1 MQIYISGQIIGLCEI
16 EAEKRFQGAEELLK
30 AIGLKPVNPL
40 NNGLPKDASWNDHMA
55 RDIQILSDCEAIF
68 MLSNWR
74 ESRGARI
81 EYEFAVGANKDV
93 LFEKQLSDSN
103 QIEKLVSAIHEVTGL
118 SFKRLSDKNRKQ
130 NTFYA
135 RMIFAFNCE
144 GMSHDSIA
152 KLLKR
157 DRCTIS
163 HYISK
168 YSDEKQFN
176 PIFRELAEQVEEEIN
191 STAYS
196 TSTIEI

>member
-1 MQIYISGQIIGLCEI
+1 MQIYISGKITGMCEV
-16 EAEKRFQGAEELLK
+16 ESEKKFSGAEELLN
-30 AIGLKPVNPL
+30 ALGLKPINPL
-40 NNGLPKDASWNDHMA
+40 KNGLPRSASWNDHMA
-55 RDIQILSDCEAIF
+55 RDIQILSTCEAIF
-68 MLSNWR
+68 MLDNWR
-74 ESRGARI
+74 ESKGARI
-81 EYEFAVGANKDV
+81 EYEFAVGAGKDV

-103 QIEKLVSAIHEVTGL
+103 QIETLVSAIHEVTGL
-118 SFKRLSDKNRKQ
+118 SFEQLSDKNRKQ

-176 PIFRELAEQVEEEIN
+176 PTFRELAEKVEKKIKKR
-191 STAYS
+191 
-196 TSTIEI
+196 